1 MPSIECSMNS
11 LSSFSIKRTLLSIWL
26 FILTLMLSNRL
37 HPVSPVSALL
47 PYSLYFLTAWLVF
60 PRSCIWPCRK
70 ACTHPRD
77 ATTDGK
83 WPVPVFLSLSP
94 FRSSSPQCP
103 HSIPPGS
110 EKEERVANLPKVGHH
125 IVEWAEKRC
134 SGTSR
139 PLDEYTS
146 APISAPQRKCYL
158 LARGRGGVKE
168 RRRGADSSD
177 VKIWLCCENCR
188 HTLAQTL
195 NVFSLLPF
203 YPQSPSSHPPHWHK
217 LILRWTTF
225 RLSCMPVWQPIITP
239 VLNKKPSTH
248 TMLAHK
254 SNPFPLNAHMLT
266 PLHICTLYSVTCVC
280 VVCLGNTIHAHLH
293 TREQKGCSWGKGR
306 KEEVEAGWGWWQGMQ
321 DKTSANLSLA
331 LTFQEETA
339 HLDASEEQTERTQAN
354 LSSCKPAQNIALPPS
369 LLLSLALFHSLS
381 LSLSLPSLPLGLQA
395 GNDEIVL

>member
-47 PYSLYFLTAWLVF
+47 PYSLYFLIAWLVF

-70 ACTHPRD
+70 ARTHPRD

-266 PLHICTLYSVTCVC
+266 PCTSVHCTVLRVYVWCVWGI
-280 VVCLGNTIHAHLH
+280 LFMLIYTHANRRDAAEA
-293 TREQKGCSWGKGR
+293 REERRRWRRGGGDDKGCRTKQAPISALLLPSRR
-306 KEEVEAGWGWWQGMQ
+306 KQLTWMPLKSRQNALRPTSPPANQL
-321 DKTSANLSLA
+321 KTS
-331 LTFQEETA
+331 
-339 HLDASEEQTERTQAN
+339 
-354 LSSCKPAQNIALPPS
+354 PS

-395 GNDEIVL
+395 GNDESVL